1 MATMST
7 ALAASAEYPVR
18 LEIDHPDG
26 GNRFMILI
34 RWLLVLPHAVIVYVL
49 SSLSSVIIFI
59 AFFAILFT
67 RRYPEGLF
75 KIAVGI
81 QRWSQNMWAYI
92 LFHDRYPPF
101 SFDDGEYPPVRY
113 SVDRREQYNRW
124 LPLVKWLLAFPHYLV
139 LSVLYFVAFFV
150 YLWTIVVV
158 LATGKYP
165 EGAFN
170 FLVGVARWGAR
181 VTAYVGLMVDEYPPF
196 SLH

>member
-7 ALAASAEYPVR
+7 ALAASADYPVH
-18 LEIDHPDG
+18 LEIDHPEG

-34 RWLLVLPHAVIVYVL
+34 RWLLALPHAAIVYVL
-49 SSLSSVIIFI
+49 SSLSSVIILI

-75 KIAVGI
+75 NIAVGI
-81 QRWSQNMWAYI
+81 QRWSQNMWAYV

-101 SFDDGEYPPVRY
+101 SFEEGQYPPVRY
-113 SVDRREQYNRW
+113 SVDRREEYNRW
-124 LPLVKWLLAFPHYLV
+124 LPLVKWLLAIPHYIV
-139 LSVLYFVAFFV
+139 LSLLYIAAFFV
-150 YLWTIVVV
+150 YLWTIIVV
-158 LATGKYP
+158 LVTGRYP

-196 SLH
+196 SMR